1 MISQLNGAAASQ
13 VYANNSNDK
22 VQKGATQKAESIISS
37 QGDKSKVEQIKES
50 IESGTYKIDLQALSQ
65 KIAEE
70 LL

>member
-1 MISQLNGAAASQ
+1 MISNVNGAAASA
-13 VYANNSNDK
+13 YANNSNDK
-22 VQKGATQKAESIISS
+22 VQRGATQKAESTISS
-37 QGDKSKVEQIKES
+37 QGDKSKVDQIKES

>member
-1 MISQLNGAAASQ
+1 MISQVNSAALAYAS
-13 VYANNSNDK
+13 NSNDK
-22 VQKGATQKAESIISS
+22 IQKGASSTKTESSISS
-37 QGDKSKVEQIKES
+37 QGDKSKVDQIKES

>member
-1 MISQLNGAAASQ
+1 MISQVNGAGVASA
-13 VYANNSNDK
+13 YANNSANK
-22 VQKGATQKAESIISS
+22 VQKGATQRAESTISS
-37 QGDKSKVEQIKES
+37 QGDKSKVDQIKES

>member
-1 MISQLNGAAASQ
+1 MISQVNGASVAS

-22 VQKGATQKAESIISS
+22 MQKNATQKAESTISS
-37 QGDKSKVEQIKES
+37 QGDKSKVEQIRES

>member
-1 MISQLNGAAASQ
+1 MISQINGAAVASA
-13 VYANNSNDK
+13 YTNNSNDK
-22 VQKGATQKAESIISS
+22 VQKGAAQKAESVISS
-37 QGDKSKVEQIKES
+37 QGDKSKVDQIKES

>member
-13 VYANNSNDK
+13 VYANSSNDK
-22 VQKGATQKAESIISS
+22 VQKGATQKAESTISS

>member
-1 MISQLNGAAASQ
+1 MISHLNGAAVQA
-13 VYANNSNDK
+13 YTNNSNDK
-22 VQKGATQKAESIISS
+22 LQRGATQKAEPIISS

-50 IESGTYKIDLQALSQ
+50 IESGTYQLDLQALSQ